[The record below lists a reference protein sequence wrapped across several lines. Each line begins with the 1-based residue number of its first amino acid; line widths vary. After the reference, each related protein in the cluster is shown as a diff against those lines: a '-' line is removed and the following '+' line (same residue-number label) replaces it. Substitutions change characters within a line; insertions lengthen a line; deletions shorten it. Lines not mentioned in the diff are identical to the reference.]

1 MIIEMVFLILIYTVY
16 PNWARSYDSM
26 LQTLQLPSETEIG
39 SYVFQIIFFPS
50 IPTIL
55 AQLRMKI
62 YANSFQKI

>member
-39 SYVFQIIFFPS
+39 SYVFQIIFSLVFLLFLLS
-50 IPTIL
+50 
-55 AQLRMKI
+55 
-62 YANSFQKI
+62 